1 MRKFLRELLV
11 SAAVGLSV
19 PCVMAQSESFTGVS
33 GKDYFVDY
41 EAGLVMQLQDAEATL
56 LSPVSVVETEFHPM
70 MNYIY
75 YLAEEHDKT
84 LERFKLSVD
93 YYENVLSLWEMQWDE
108 YEVIRQTFMDTSMAI
123 LETYSSILD
132 VLEQIQSSRSTSY
145 KAASRAVSSPT
156 TFTFGIQSM
165 ISALDY
171 AQFKVEF
178 TRDWLK
184 SFVESVD
191 DFKNELEETS
201 VELDEVYNLHLAIL
215 EEHSAYIDGVIA
227 WIEEW
232 GEYASDELIYE
243 VATDVVDR
251 AEDLSTDVEYFPSN
265 PVEYLTLWA
274 EISNDYMQETM
285 DAYDEATAYLTDLGI
300 QCNTLIQ
307 NFAGVLFA
315 GAYGEYFGMYP
326 SLIDNDGLLILPDA
340 VTVGDKEY
348 SVTAVDGNIFS
359 CVQPDVNMSDI
370 LLALPAGI
378 TKIQNEA
385 FAIDGIVS
393 VVVPTKVVP
402 SLEENSFTANVY
414 ENARLVVLS
423 DMEEAFKA
431 DAAWSKFRSLSL
443 NGLDDNLMSD
453 VYIHLAGSTLVVNA
467 DTNVAV
473 YTPAGC
479 LVYTGDNKE
488 IELPARGLYVV
499 KAGNKTMKIKY

>member
-1 MRKFLRELLV
+1 MRKFLRELLM
-11 SAAVGLSV
+11 SAMVGLSV
-19 PCVMAQSESFTGVS
+19 PCAMAQSESFTGVS

-41 EAGLVMQLQDAEATL
+41 EAGLVMQLQDDEATI
-56 LSPVSVVETEFHPM
+56 LSPVTVVETEFQPM
-70 MNYIY
+70 LNYIY

-84 LERFKLSVD
+84 LENFKLSAD
-93 YYENVLSLWEMQWDE
+93 LYKDVLSLWESQWNGYDA
-108 YEVIRQTFMDTSMAI
+108 IRQTFMDASMTI
-123 LETYSSILD
+123 LETYRSILD
-132 VLEQIQSSRSTSY
+132 VLEQIQNSRSTSY

-156 TFTFGIQSM
+156 TFTFGIQST

-191 DFKNELEETS
+191 DFINELGETAVELEEMS
-201 VELDEVYNLHLAIL
+201 NLHLAII
-215 EEHSAYIDGVIA
+215 EQHSAYIDGVIA

-251 AEDLSTDVEYFPSN
+251 AGDLSIDVEYFPSN
-265 PVEYLTLWA
+265 PVDYLTLWG
-274 EISNDYMQETM
+274 EISNDYMQKTM
-285 DAYDEATAYLTDLGI
+285 NAYDDATAYLTDLGI

-315 GAYGEYFGMYP
+315 GAYGEYFGLYP
-326 SLIDNDGLLILPDA
+326 SLIDNDGMLILPDA

-348 SVTAVDGNIFS
+348 IVTAVDGNIFS
-359 CVQPDVNMSDI
+359 CVQPDVNMNNI
-370 LLALPAGI
+370 LLVLPAGI

-402 SLEENSFTANVY
+402 SLEENCFTSNVY
-414 ENARLVVLS
+414 ENARVVVLS

-431 DAAWSKFRSLSL
+431 NPVWNKFRSLSAS
-443 NGLDDNLMSD
+443 GLDKVTSD
-453 VYIHLAGSTLVVNA
+453 TDIRLEGSTIVVEGDA
-467 DTNVAV
+467 AVAV
-473 YTPAGC
+473 YTLDGRP
-479 LVYTGDNKE
+479 VYTGRSNA
-488 IELPARGLYVV
+488 IELPAKGLYIV
-499 KAGNKTMKIKY
+499 KAGDKTMKIKY